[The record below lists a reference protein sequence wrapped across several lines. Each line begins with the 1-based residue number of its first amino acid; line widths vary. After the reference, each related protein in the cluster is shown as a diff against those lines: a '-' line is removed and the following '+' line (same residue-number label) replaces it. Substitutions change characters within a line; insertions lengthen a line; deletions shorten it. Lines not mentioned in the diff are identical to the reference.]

1 MRIAWC
7 AVLAGALVG
16 GVTGGSTRADE
27 VSTPVEAW
35 QRFQAAIAAPETAPA
50 LHPFAVHGDL
60 VKAGRRL
67 GAWSL
72 MARRAAAGEVPGWR
86 VAEVLRLDGR
96 VELARDSQWSPSLR
110 LVQATLRRRD
120 RNGTRRVTLE
130 AEGDAVTIREGDAEP
145 RVEAFGGVALAGIAP
160 YVLLAPALARA
171 PGAYRATQVYDDVAG
186 DVRLAARDLVVT
198 VRDDHPDLAQV
209 ALEGPLSVTLDVDTT
224 SGTLRGL
231 VLTTPEGDLELVE
244 RTSSEPDLAT
254 WDLLTAEPST
264 PVVAATRFLY
274 ALERGYLD
282 LAARLVA
289 WPAELGVPAT
299 DVASTDTPAR
309 RAWMEARRIELRRDL
324 RPGDAAQ
331 RLRTVRAELE
341 ADPTRTVVS
350 ERGARMRLPAPYD
363 GWDLL
368 LVQDD
373 ERLWRIAG
381 TAETPAR

>member
-1 MRIAWC
+1 
-7 AVLAGALVG
+7 
-16 GVTGGSTRADE
+16 
-27 VSTPVEAW
+27 
-35 QRFQAAIAAPETAPA
+35 A

-368 LVQDD
+368 LVQEY